1 VALPPA
7 LLLPTAGPAPRIL
20 LVDDNAI
27 NQKVAARLLDKLG
40 CEVEIA
46 SDGYEAIARATALD
60 AKYQLILMDI
70 QMPGLDGIAATSEI
84 KARLGDQCPPII
96 AMTAYSMPDDATR
109 FVQAGLDDY
118 LAKPVKHQ
126 QLSDMLARWLPE
138 PPPAPAATNV
148 IAATPAPVTLDTEVL
163 NQLRQL
169 GGHEFTADLYSDFE
183 QEAGELLNQAAAC
196 LSAANWEGLH
206 PLMHQLKGTSATLG
220 LVALAGQAL
229 RIEQLLKSSTT
240 TALPIEF
247 KLLQHYFAQFKA
259 VYPGV
264 VSAPESLPAAA
275 ESLP

>member
-1 VALPPA
+1 
-7 LLLPTAGPAPRIL
+7 
-20 LVDDNAI
+20 
-27 NQKVAARLLDKLG
+27 
-40 CEVEIA
+40 
-46 SDGYEAIARATALD
+46 
-60 AKYQLILMDI
+60 
-70 QMPGLDGIAATSEI
+70 
-84 KARLGDQCPPII
+84 
-96 AMTAYSMPDDATR
+96 MTAYSMPDDATR

-138 PPPAPAATNV
+138 PPPTPTATNV

-183 QEAGELLNQAAAC
+183 IEAGDLLKQAAAC
-196 LSAANWEGLH
+196 MSAANWEGLH

-229 RIEQLLKSSTT
+229 RIEQLLKNSTT
-240 TALPIEF
+240 AALPIEF

-264 VSAPESLPAAA
+264 VSTPE
-275 ESLP
+275 